1 MTKALIKDAAG
12 NLLKELRFTYD
23 VMNRR
28 VGVWV
33 DGDGAGPADPDQVWT
48 VYDGAN
54 PYMDFDGEGQLQ
66 ARYLYGPGI
75 DELFARISTGEDP
88 QWFLAD
94 RLGSV
99 RQIVDASGTVLDD
112 IGYDSFGGILS
123 ESNPAEGDR
132 FKFTGREYCEELG
145 IYYYRARWY
154 DPAAGRFI
162 SQDPIGFS
170 AGDPNLYRYVGNAPG
185 DGTDPEGLASEFWE
199 NTGKWLWHWHHM
211 LPHEVFKPERLKKHG
226 LTIDINSAEFGWRLQ
241 GKYHIGK
248 GGIHDL
254 GWNKDWKDWFEIQE
268 INKIKVTEKMILD
281 HLEEMKG
288 MKKYKIIFLTGQKAT
303 TSFSQ
308 KAIAKI
314 ATKCA
319 KASSAVGRTVFLLKR
334 GKMIPG
340 IGSGIAL
347 LFLPSDIYNK
357 GWANGIANTTLDAIP
372 VFGTGKGFTEF
383 IFGDFIP
390 DLDEYDPEI
399 YDAIPRLPNP

>member
-1 MTKALIKDAAG
+1 
-12 NLLKELRFTYD
+12 
-23 VMNRR
+23 
-28 VGVWV
+28 
-33 DGDGAGPADPDQVWT
+33 
-48 VYDGAN
+48 
-54 PYMDFDGEGQLQ
+54 
-66 ARYLYGPGI
+66 
-75 DELFARISTGEDP
+75 
-88 QWFLAD
+88 
-94 RLGSV
+94 
-99 RQIVDASGTVLDD
+99 
-112 IGYDSFGGILS
+112 
-123 ESNPAEGDR
+123 
-132 FKFTGREYCEELG
+132 
-145 IYYYRARWY
+145 
-154 DPAAGRFI
+154 
-162 SQDPIGFS
+162 
-170 AGDPNLYRYVGNAPG
+170 
-185 DGTDPEGLASEFWE
+185 
-199 NTGKWLWHWHHM
+199 
-211 LPHEVFKPERLKKHG
+211 
-226 LTIDINSAEFGWRLQ
+226 
-241 GKYHIGK
+241 
-248 GGIHDL
+248 
-254 GWNKDWKDWFEIQE
+254 
-268 INKIKVTEKMILD
+268 MILD

-347 LFLPSDIYNK
+347 LFLPIDIYNK